1 MAKISVVVPIY
12 NVEKY
17 LKKCVDSIVNQTF
30 SDLEIILVD
39 DGAKDSSGQMCD
51 ELAKEDSR
59 IKVIHKQNGGLSD
72 ARNVGLEKATS
83 EYVLFIDSDD
93 YIALNMVERLYELH
107 QKYNVDMTA
116 CGVYNVYSSGEKP
129 QYGKIEEFVCDN
141 IDAYAHILVGKKI
154 PGTICNKLMKREKI
168 KDLRFPVGKL
178 YEDAFFTI
186 SLMQNIKKVAVTT
199 EPLYYYFHRVGSI
212 TTTSFKKKDMDIV
225 EAYQQTMD
233 LVKEKYPQITNEAE
247 FRLIWAYFTV
257 LDRMLLIDDYK
268 KLAEYPKVIRYLKK
282 HILSVLR
289 STEFYKTRK
298 IGAIVLFINVRL
310 YRILVL
316 YNNKRNEYLT

>member
-1 MAKISVVVPIY
+1 MAKVSIVVPVY

-17 LKKCVDSIVNQTF
+17 LRKCVESIINQTF

-39 DGAKDSSGQMCD
+39 DGAEDMSGKMCD
-51 ELAKEDSR
+51 DFGDKDSR
-59 IKVIHKQNGGLSD
+59 IRVLHKKNGGLSD
-72 ARNVGLEKATS
+72 ARNAGLQVATS

-93 YIALNMVERLYELH
+93 YIAPNMVERLYELH
-107 QKYNVDMTA
+107 MKYNVDMST
-116 CGVYNVYSSGEKP
+116 CGVYNVYSSGEKA
-129 QYGKIEEFVCDN
+129 QYGEIEEFVCGN
-141 IDAYAHILVGKKI
+141 VEAYAHILVGKKI

-186 SLMQNIKKVAVTT
+186 FLMQNIEKVAVTT

-212 TTTSFKKKDMDIV
+212 TTTPFKKKDMDVV

-233 LVKEKYPQITNEAE
+233 LVKEKYPKIIREAE

-257 LDRMLLIDDYK
+257 LDRMLLLDNYK
-268 KLAEYPKVIRYLKK
+268 KIAEYPEVVRYLKR
-282 HILSVLR
+282 HTLSVFKSR
-289 STEFYKTRK
+289 EFYKTRK
-298 IGAIVLFINVRL
+298 IGAIALCVNVRL